1 MTDQTSTTNLPQTEV
16 PEAPETE
23 SPDAPGTEGPPSGG
37 GSPSPPPK
45 TRTNFAETLLYV
57 NVDVKT
63 KK

>member
-1 MTDQTSTTNLPQTEV
+1 MTEQPRTEEMPQTEV
-16 PEAPETE
+16 PETPGTE
-23 SPDAPGTEGPPSGG
+23 QAEVPGTEGPPGVPS
-37 GSPSPPPK
+37 SPPPK